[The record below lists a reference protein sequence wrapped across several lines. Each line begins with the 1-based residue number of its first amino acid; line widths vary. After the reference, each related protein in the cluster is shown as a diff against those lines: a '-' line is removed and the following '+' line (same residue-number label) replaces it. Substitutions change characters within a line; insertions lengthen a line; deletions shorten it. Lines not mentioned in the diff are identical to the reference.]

1 MENERFFKRIFRLR
15 RGSWTAKV
23 GSRVY
28 ARVLMGFGS
37 IKNRAVTRL
46 LELLLRQKPIIFS
59 FAAGRVHAFSMKS
72 LVD

>member
-1 MENERFFKRIFRLR
+1 MENERFFKRIFELR

-59 FAAGRVHAFSMKS
+59 FAAAAS
-72 LVD
+72 